1 MFCSSPGFA
10 CVVGLMWCCMSVLC
24 VSCAFCFALDGR
36 GDGTR
41 VCFGWSMVMG
51 LVCALDGLGFWLRVL
66 AVLEFKLFCVN
77 TFARR
82 SELLV
87 ASVVSVLKLSCGL
100 AMCLEMVQSSELLMG
115 LLDLADISQIVIFF
129 CSVLTDCMY
138 LWKLGMFTIPVSLMH
153 SRHTKLTSFQY
164 CIQTMQLCCTSS
176 HPQSVAKER
185 RCVSIHHCSLHALH
199 FCAEPALKQSYAQ
212 MKNCFGTNLL
222 TLMRKN
228 KQTKR
233 YMKI

>member
-24 VSCAFCFALDGR
+24 VSCAFLFFALDGR

-51 LVCALDGLGFWLRVL
+51 LVCALDGLCFWLRVL

-115 LLDLADISQIVIFF
+115 LLDLADISQIVIFV
-129 CSVLTDCMY
+129 CSVLTDCVREAQRLGEGRGRHVY
-138 LWKLGMFTIPVSLMH
+138 KLW
-153 SRHTKLTSFQY
+153 Q
-164 CIQTMQLCCTSS
+164 CIWFGIQN
-176 HPQSVAKER
+176 HN
-185 RCVSIHHCSLHALH
+185 
-199 FCAEPALKQSYAQ
+199 FCLVVIG
-212 MKNCFGTNLL
+212 F
-222 TLMRKN
+222 
-228 KQTKR
+228 
-233 YMKI
+233 

>member
-1 MFCSSPGFA
+1 M
-10 CVVGLMWCCMSVLC
+10 VLH
-24 VSCAFCFALDGR
+24 VSAMCFVCFFVFALDGR

-51 LVCALDGLGFWLRVL
+51 LVCALDGFCFWLRVL

-115 LLDLADISQIVIFF
+115 LLDLADISQIVVF
-129 CSVLTDCMY
+129 VL
-138 LWKLGMFTIPVSLMH
+138 
-153 SRHTKLTSFQY
+153 Q
-164 CIQTMQLCCTSS
+164 
-176 HPQSVAKER
+176 
-185 RCVSIHHCSLHALH
+185 CVD
-199 FCAEPALKQSYAQ
+199 
-212 MKNCFGTNLL
+212 
-222 TLMRKN
+222 
-228 KQTKR
+228 
-233 YMKI
+233 